1 MGEQLGESNTS
12 FDNLLFDH
20 RNISTNIV
28 LGEFLVLDSTVIC
41 KFANVVRL

>member
-20 RNISTNIV
+20 RNISTDIV
-28 LGEFLVLDSTVIC
+28 LGEFLVLDSTIIG
-41 KFANVVRL
+41 KFANIM

>member
-20 RNISTNIV
+20 WNIRPDIV
-28 LGEFLVLDSTVIC
+28 LGEFLILDSTIIG
-41 KFANVVRL
+41 KFANIM

>member
-20 RNISTNIV
+20 RYISADIV
-28 LGEFLVLDSTVIC
+28 LGEFLVLDSSIIG